1 MKTLLQIN
9 TGIFGDH
16 SNSTALAN
24 EFSESYLEN
33 HTDTQRVVRDL
44 VSEPL
49 PHLDAN
55 IIGAFASD
63 ETGRTAEQQAILD
76 QSQRLIDE
84 LSEAD
89 AIVLGLPMYNFNVP
103 SQLKAYMDQVARAG
117 VTFKYTE
124 TGPQGLL
131 KDKPVYVIAARG
143 GMHLGQVTDT
153 QTDFIKTFFGFI
165 GIQQVEFIYAEGLN
179 MGDGAKD
186 EALNQAKQAID
197 HLAA

>member
-9 TGIFGDH
+9 TGIFGDN

-24 EFSESYLEN
+24 EFSEHYLA
-33 HTDTQRVVRDL
+33 HHKGTQRVVRDL
-44 VSEPL
+44 VSQPL

-63 ETGRTAEQQAILD
+63 EAGRTSEQQAILD
-76 QSQRLIDE
+76 QSQGLIDE
-84 LSEAD
+84 LSQAD
-89 AIVLGLPMYNFNVP
+89 AVVLGLPMYNFNVP

-124 TGPQGLL
+124 NGPQGLL

-143 GMHLGQVTDT
+143 GMHVGQVTDT

-165 GIQQVEFIYAEGLN
+165 GIHQVEFIYAEGLN
-179 MGDGAKD
+179 MGDSAKD
-186 EALNQAKQAID
+186 EGLQQAKQAID

>member
-9 TGIFGDH
+9 TGIFGDG
-16 SNSTALAN
+16 SQSTALSNA
-24 EFSESYLEN
+24 FSEQYLS
-33 HTDTQRVVRDL
+33 HHPQVQHVVRDL

-55 IIGAFASD
+55 IIAAFSSD
-63 ETGRTAEQQAILD
+63 EAQRTPEQQAIID
-76 QSQRLIDE
+76 QSQSLIDE
-84 LSEAD
+84 LNNAD
-89 AIVLGLPMYNFNVP
+89 AVVLGLPMYNFNVP

-117 VTFKYTE
+117 ISFKYTE

-143 GMHLGQVTDT
+143 GMHAGQVTDT
-153 QTDFIKTFFGFI
+153 QTDFITTFFGFI
-165 GIQQVEFIYAEGLN
+165 GINQVEFIYAEGLN
-179 MGDGAKD
+179 MGDEAK
-186 EALNQAKQAID
+186 EKAIEQAKNCIE